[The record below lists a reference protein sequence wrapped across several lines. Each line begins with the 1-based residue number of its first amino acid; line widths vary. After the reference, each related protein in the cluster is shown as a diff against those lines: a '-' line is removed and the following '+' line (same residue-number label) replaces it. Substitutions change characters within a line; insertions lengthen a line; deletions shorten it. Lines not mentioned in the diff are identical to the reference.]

1 MAHATLRN
9 NRSCFVECRGS
20 NNSCGKEKVIILIKE
35 SRERHSQR
43 QRFGKREREHAEGE
57 RRKMDGEKDLRL
69 LEMKT
74 QLELTQGSRHCKDLE
89 LD

>member
-1 MAHATLRN
+1 
-9 NRSCFVECRGS
+9 
-20 NNSCGKEKVIILIKE
+20 
-35 SRERHSQR
+35 
-43 QRFGKREREHAEGE
+43 
-57 RRKMDGEKDLRL
+57 MDGEKDLRL